1 MSFDFKI
8 LGSSSSGNAAF
19 LRCGKT
25 RVLIDAGFSAKKLK
39 GLLEGIGERI
49 DQLDAVFI
57 THEHADHVAGLQGL
71 AAYPHLKVFANL
83 QTAQYLQDRLKKR
96 IAWQIFETGSRFD
109 FQDLHIESF
118 SIPHDAYDPVAYIFR
133 CQKSLQ
139 GDLQASEASSS
150 LAWITDLGYVTDMVR
165 QKVETVD
172 ILVLEANY
180 DPQLLERD
188 TVRPFSVKQR
198 IRSRHGH
205 LSNQESYQL
214 LADSHNPR
222 WREVYLA
229 HLSAHC
235 NDPALVEALFAP
247 LSQKHDY
254 KLTVVRPF
262 LDYAPVPCSIN

>member
-19 LRCGKT
+19 LRCGNT
-25 RVLIDAGFSAKKLK
+25 RILIDAGFSAKKLK
-39 GLLEGIGERI
+39 GFLDAIGESI
-49 DQLDAVFI
+49 AALDAIFI

-71 AAYPHLKVFANL
+71 AAYGHLKVFANL
-83 QTAQYLQDRLKKR
+83 QTAQYLQERLKKR
-96 IAWQIFETGSRFD
+96 IAWEIFETGSRFD

-118 SIPHDAYDPVAYIFR
+118 SIPHDAYDPVAYVFR
-133 CQKSLQ
+133 CNKTLRGEIVRPEQ
-139 GDLQASEASSS
+139 SSS
-150 LAWITDLGYVTDMVR
+150 LAWITDLGYVTELVR
-165 QKVETVD
+165 QKAETVD

-188 TVRPFSVKQR
+188 TIRPFSVKQR

-205 LSNQESYQL
+205 LSNQEAYQL
-214 LADSHNPR
+214 LADIAQPS

-235 NDPALVEALFAP
+235 NDPELVEALFAP
-247 LSQKHDY
+247 LSQRHTY
-254 KLTVVRPF
+254 KLTVIRPSPEYSTM
-262 LDYAPVPCSIN
+262 LAV